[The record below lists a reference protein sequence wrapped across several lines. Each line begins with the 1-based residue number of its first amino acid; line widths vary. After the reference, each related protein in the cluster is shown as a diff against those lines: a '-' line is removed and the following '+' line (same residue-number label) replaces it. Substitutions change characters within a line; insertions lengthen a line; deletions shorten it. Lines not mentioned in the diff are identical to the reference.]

1 MPQDNTPFS
10 FQLQAQ
16 QGRARAGIFRT
27 PHGDI
32 QTPIF
37 APVGTQATVKS
48 LTPAHLYELDASL
61 ILANTYHLF
70 LRPGDDLVAEMGG
83 LHRFMNWSRPILTDS
98 GGFQVFSLTDNR
110 KIDDD
115 GVTFKSHIDGSHA
128 ALHARKVDRTS
139 RKTWA
144 PISSWLL
151 TNALRLTTGITAR
164 LPCSAPMP
172 GQNAA

>member
-10 FQLQAQ
+10 FHLQAQ
-16 QGRARAGIFRT
+16 QGRARTGVFHT
-27 PHGDI
+27 SHGDI

-83 LHRFMNWSRPILTDS
+83 LHRFMSWSRPILTIS
-98 GGFQVFSLTDNR
+98 
-110 KIDDD
+110 
-115 GVTFKSHIDGSHA
+115 A
-128 ALHARKVDRTS
+128 AS
-139 RKTWA
+139 R
-144 PISSWLL
+144 SS
-151 TNALRLTTGITAR
+151 R
-164 LPCSAPMP
+164 
-172 GQNAA
+172 